1 MSQQCAPLASSLNS
15 LEATGTTDLQNQ
27 LRSQKKLVVAIER
40 RVGRSLDSIQ
50 THLTQLNHSF
60 HDSVSWHANVALM
73 AAELQ
78 QLGDL
83 LADATLLQKIEAGQV
98 TVQLEALDLHL
109 LLDCVSRH
117 LLAPKGNTPRLICKF
132 PTVLPSIIADRDLLE
147 EVLSD
152 LLGRSLKYSDP
163 DVATIL
169 EVTQLESQ
177 VTISITAQR
186 FVSLGERDYA
196 PEIAL
201 CCKRIE
207 VQNGK
212 VACQMLL
219 DGSTIVAVTLPIA
232 EQQSICSLDRAN
244 EPH

>member
-1 MSQQCAPLASSLNS
+1 MSQQCASLASNSTS
-15 LEATGTTDLQNQ
+15 LEAIETADLQNQ
-27 LRSQKKLVVAIER
+27 LRSQKKLVAAIER

-50 THLTQLNHSF
+50 THLTQLDHSF
-60 HDSVSWHANVALM
+60 HGSANWRTNIALM

-83 LADATLLQKIEAGQV
+83 LSDATLLQKIEAGKL
-98 TVQLEALDLHL
+98 TVQLEVLDLHL

-117 LLAPKGNTPRLICKF
+117 LLTSKDNPPRLVRKL
-132 PTVLPSIIADRDLLE
+132 PVVLPLVIADRDLLE
-147 EVLSD
+147 EVLAD

-163 DVATIL
+163 DVPTIL
-169 EVTQLESQ
+169 EATRLESG
-177 VTISITAQR
+177 VTVSVTAQR

-207 VQNGK
+207 VQNGE
-212 VACQMLL
+212 VTCQTLA

-232 EQQSICSLDRAN
+232 D
-244 EPH
+244 

>member
-1 MSQQCAPLASSLNS
+1 MSQQSASHALGLTSS
-15 LEATGTTDLQNQ
+15 EAIETADLQSQ
-27 LRSQKKLVVAIER
+27 LRSQKKLVTAIER

-50 THLTQLNHSF
+50 IHLAQLNHSF
-60 HDSVSWHANVALM
+60 HDSANWHTSVALM
-73 AAELQ
+73 AAELHH
-78 QLGDL
+78 LGDL
-83 LADATLLQKIEAGQV
+83 LADATLLQKIEAGKV

-117 LLAPKGNTPRLICKF
+117 LIAPKSTAPRLICKF
-132 PTVLPSIIADRDLLE
+132 PVVLPPIIADRELLE
-147 EVLSD
+147 EVLTD

-163 DVATIL
+163 DVTTIL
-169 EVTQLESQ
+169 EVTQLESR
-177 VTISITAQR
+177 VTISIAAQR

-207 VQNGK
+207 VQNGE
-212 VACQMLL
+212 VTCQMLL

-232 EQQSICSLDRAN
+232 S
-244 EPH
+244 

>member
-1 MSQQCAPLASSLNS
+1 MSQQRAPLTLSLVS
-15 LEATGTTDLQNQ
+15 LEAIETTDLQNQ
-27 LRSQKKLVVAIER
+27 LRSQKKLVAAIER
-40 RVGRSLDSIQ
+40 RVGRSLDSIK
-50 THLTQLNHSF
+50 THLAQLNHSF
-60 HDSVSWHANVALM
+60 HDSANWHNNVALI
-73 AAELQ
+73 AAELH

-83 LADATLLQKIEAGQV
+83 LADATLLQKLEAGKV
-98 TVQLEALDLHL
+98 TVQLESLDLHL

-117 LLAPKGNTPRLICKF
+117 LLAPKGIAPRLICKF
-132 PTVLPSIIADRDLLE
+132 PAVLPSIIADHDLLE
-147 EVLSD
+147 EVLAD

-163 DVATIL
+163 DVTTIL

-207 VQNGK
+207 VQNGE
-212 VACQMLL
+212 VTCQMLL
-219 DGSTIVAVTLPIA
+219 DGSTIVTVTLPIA
-232 EQQSICSLDRAN
+232 G
-244 EPH
+244 

>member
-1 MSQQCAPLASSLNS
+1 MSQQCATLASNSTS
-15 LEATGTTDLQNQ
+15 LEAIETADLQNQ
-27 LRSQKKLVVAIER
+27 LRSQKKLVAAIER

-50 THLTQLNHSF
+50 THLTQLDDSF
-60 HDSVSWHANVALM
+60 HDSANWQTNIALM
-73 AAELQ
+73 AAELH

-83 LADATLLQKIEAGQV
+83 LADATLLQKIEAGKF

-117 LLAPKGNTPRLICKF
+117 LLTPKDNPPRLVRKL
-132 PTVLPSIIADRDLLE
+132 PVVLPLVVADRDLLE
-147 EVLSD
+147 EVLAD
-152 LLGRSLKYSDP
+152 LLGRSLKYSDR
-163 DVATIL
+163 DVPTIL
-169 EVTQLESQ
+169 EVTRLESR
-177 VTISITAQR
+177 VTVSITAQR

-207 VQNGK
+207 VQNGE
-212 VACQMLL
+212 VTCQMLE

-232 EQQSICSLDRAN
+232 D
-244 EPH
+244 

>member
-1 MSQQCAPLASSLNS
+1 MPQQCAPIALGSIS
-15 LEATGTTDLQNQ
+15 LEAIETTDLQNQ
-27 LRSQKKLVVAIER
+27 LRSQKKLVVAIGR

-60 HDSVSWHANVALM
+60 HDSANWQTNIALM
-73 AAELQ
+73 TAELH

-83 LADATLLQKIEAGQV
+83 LTDATLLQKLEAGKV
-98 TVQLEALDLHL
+98 AVQLEALDLHL

-117 LLAPKGNTPRLICKF
+117 LLASKDHAPRLVCKF
-132 PTVLPSIIADRDLLE
+132 PAVLPSILADRDLLE

-163 DVATIL
+163 DVITIL
-169 EVTQLESQ
+169 EVTQLELR
-177 VTISITAQR
+177 VVISITAQR

-207 VQNGK
+207 VQNGE
-212 VACQMLL
+212 ATCQMSTE
-219 DGSTIVAVTLPIA
+219 GATIVAVTLPIA
-232 EQQSICSLDRAN
+232 S
-244 EPH
+244 